1 MIRRVL
7 ILTVVLHCL
16 LAGSIARAHGGDLVY
31 VGSSGQYQVRTF
43 ATWSDGWLD
52 YSIDLRNV
60 ATGARIPGAKVTVQA
75 FEDGRKLGDWIAL
88 ESGAVYELVE
98 QTPEEIHWNLVVT
111 ISGSLGTTRLTH
123 QLDVE
128 PENWLWSTFVVA
140 TGVFGAIAAH
150 LFTAKRRASN

>member
-111 ISGSLGTTRLTH
+111 ISGTLGTTRLTH

-128 PENWLWSTFVVA
+128 PENWLWSTLIVA
-140 TGVFGAIAAH
+140 TGFFGAIAAH

>member
-140 TGVFGAIAAH
+140 TGFCGAIAAH
-150 LFTAKRRASN
+150 LFAAKRRASN